1 MLEKLSQPFYRAFYN
16 KNIQNSRQPGLLGQ
30 TDPKN
35 EVKSKKTKIILKK

>member
-16 KNIQNSRQPGLLGQ
+16 KNIQNSRQPGLGQ